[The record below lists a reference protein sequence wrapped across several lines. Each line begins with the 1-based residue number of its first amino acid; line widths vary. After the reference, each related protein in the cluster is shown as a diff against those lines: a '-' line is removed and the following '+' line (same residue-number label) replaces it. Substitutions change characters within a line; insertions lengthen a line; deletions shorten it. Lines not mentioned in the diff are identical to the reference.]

1 MLWALWLAWTSSLCL
16 SRAHAQAE
24 LVLLLV
30 PQTPDPAHV
39 ELYHR
44 IEAELRLHGFRP
56 EAVVAGPE
64 SASESML
71 GAQAS
76 AQRAFAAVAIDEQ
89 QAFAML
95 RIWIVD
101 ARTGLTREH
110 HVEQRQG
117 QEAASV
123 VAVRAVDLLRANRS
137 AQLPPTASAE
147 SGRSPA
153 QAAQE
158 PSNIG
163 GARATPGQGKASPGK
178 ADSKSQ
184 PQVATGTPESEED
197 DREPVLESSSAPA
210 TTAEPEEARSTG
222 GPNAPAHRLRLQ
234 LAAEGV
240 ALSVS
245 RRIGW
250 SGGPSLGA
258 WLTYARWRLGL
269 VVVAPLWGAVL
280 RTPLGEANV
289 VQQLAWLELGAVLV
303 RTSSLQLTASA
314 GGGLH
319 LLQAYG
325 HALMPLQSVDDATW
339 SWTAS
344 AGLRADVALSA
355 RWSLGLTLRARA
367 FMPHVEVAVWT
378 ESARLGLPAVE
389 GALGISTWL

>member
-1 MLWALWLAWTSSLCL
+1 
-16 SRAHAQAE
+16 
-24 LVLLLV
+24 
-30 PQTPDPAHV
+30 
-39 ELYHR
+39 
-44 IEAELRLHGFRP
+44 
-56 EAVVAGPE
+56 
-64 SASESML
+64 
-71 GAQAS
+71 
-76 AQRAFAAVAIDEQ
+76 
-89 QAFAML
+89 
-95 RIWIVD
+95 
-101 ARTGLTREH
+101 
-110 HVEQRQG
+110 
-117 QEAASV
+117 

-137 AQLPPTASAE
+137 AQQPTAAAE
-147 SGRSPA
+147 SSRSPA
-153 QAAQE
+153 QGSQQE
-158 PSNIG
+158 ANSG
-163 GARATPGQGKASPGK
+163 GARSTRAQSKGS
-178 ADSKSQ
+178 ADARGTKSQ
-184 PQVATGTPESEED
+184 ARTPTRTPDSEED
-197 DREPVLESSSAPA
+197 DREPVLESSSAPT

-222 GPNAPAHRLRLQ
+222 GPGAAAHRLRLQ

-289 VQQLAWLELGAVLV
+289 VQQLAWIELGTVLV
-303 RTSSLQLTASA
+303 RTSSLQLTAAA

-325 HALMPLQSVDDATW
+325 HALMPLQSVDDSTW